1 MGLARRART
10 RTSPPPRAPLAPP
23 ANTPTANTPA
33 SATRPAARL
42 KTRGASPSWTVESCT
57 FTAKCCGGDASFT
70 FLLLCDHLFGRTNKQ
85 KSFFRERLF
94 SDPCTA
100 VVVIDI
106 IYLYIS
112 CYLHSRPFLFCCC
125 RSRF

>member
-1 MGLARRART
+1 MG
-10 RTSPPPRAPLAPP
+10 
-23 ANTPTANTPA
+23 PA

-70 FLLLCDHLFGRTNKQ
+70 FLLLCGHFFGRTNNQ

-112 CYLHSRPFLFCCC
+112 CYLHSRPFVLLPIEVLMLNIFCTC
-125 RSRF
+125 SMNLSYGS